1 MKKLW
6 PLRTFHGSFA
16 VGRDLLSCSTEY
28 TLPVCFG
35 CALVLAR
42 RSLIMEA
49 DSGVGAGP
57 AGGGSAFAGVI
68 SICFILFVWAIAA
81 SRREAQSLNRLPPPS
96 PRASDERRALPA
108 PQHTSSTTRGYE
120 ASQNT
125 AQRKSRCEALAGDGE
140 AFGIEPIKPGLLGL
154 RGRKIALGRRLEG
167 SYRD

>member
-6 PLRTFHGSFA
+6 PLRTFHGPFP
-16 VGRDLLSCSTEY
+16 VGRDLLTCSTEY

-35 CALVLAR
+35 CALA
-42 RSLIMEA
+42 
-49 DSGVGAGP
+49 SGMV
-57 AGGGSAFAGVI
+57 
-68 SICFILFVWAIAA
+68 SICFILLVRVIAA
-81 SRREAQSLNRLPPPS
+81 SRREATFRH
-96 PRASDERRALPA
+96 RHRRELRMNEGRCLRRR
-108 PQHTSSTTRGYE
+108 HTSSTTRGYE